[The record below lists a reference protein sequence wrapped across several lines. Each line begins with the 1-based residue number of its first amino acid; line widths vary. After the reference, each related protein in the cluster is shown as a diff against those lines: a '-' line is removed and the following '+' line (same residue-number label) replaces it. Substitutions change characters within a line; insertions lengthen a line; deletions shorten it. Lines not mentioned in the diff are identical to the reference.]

1 MAALGTMLPWQL
13 ENLTFAEQRLGSDY
27 WPVGFAKNRDML
39 KVIIRYM
46 VEDGLI
52 KTAVSPEQMFPDSD
66 ILKT

>member
-1 MAALGTMLPWQL
+1 MLPWQL
-13 ENLTFAEQRLGSDY
+13 ESLLFAEQRLGSDY

-52 KTAVSPEQMFPDSD
+52 TTAFSPEQLFPDSD